1 MPSALRPLPRRT
13 FGLAALATAVALSA
27 SACGPE
33 TSGSSSVGAAPA
45 ASAPLATSVPKG
57 TVLRIADQ
65 NRLLES
71 ILHAAGQDQDF
82 PYEVEY
88 EAFQGG
94 PAVLEAFRAGEAD
107 AGFVSDAPVVFA
119 QAHDQDVKITG
130 VVQNSPDATHLWT
143 APESDVREL
152 AGLKGKK
159 IAYTE
164 GTTFQAAVL
173 NALGKAGLSADDVTL
188 VKLSDPSQIPA
199 ALASG
204 QVDAGTL
211 TEPLVTKYATVYE
224 KKGAHE
230 VAGDTGLTSGLQ
242 FVIAPGDALAD
253 RATSAALADLSTRF
267 TKAELWLA
275 AHKEAWVEEYYV
287 KVQKV
292 DRATGQAVVANN
304 GTPSIPTYA
313 KAAAALQDVADV
325 LAAGGAIDKLDVS
338 KSFDNR
344 FDAVQQGAA
353 K

>member
-1 MPSALRPLPRRT
+1 MPAALRPLPRRAL
-13 FGLAALATAVALSA
+13 GLAALAAAVALSA
-27 SACGPE
+27 SACGSGA
-33 TSGSSSVGAAPA
+33 TS
-45 ASAPLATSVPKG
+45 ASADGARSASGPLPTSVPKG

-71 ILHAAGQDQDF
+71 ILHAAGQDEDF
-82 PYEVEY
+82 PYTVKY
-88 EAFQGG
+88 ATFQGG

-143 APESDVREL
+143 SPDSGVKDL
-152 AGLKGKK
+152 TDLKGKK

-173 NALGKAGLSADDVTL
+173 NALKKAGLSTGDVTL
-188 VKLSDPSQIPA
+188 VNLSDPSQIPA

-204 QVDAGTL
+204 KVDVGTL
-211 TEPLVTKYATVYE
+211 TEPLVTKYSAAYE

-230 VAGDTGLTSGLQ
+230 VSGDTGLTSGLQ
-242 FVIAPGDALAD
+242 FVISPGDALAD
-253 RATSAALADLSTRF
+253 EAKTAALADLSARF
-267 TKAELWLA
+267 TQAELWLA
-275 AHKEAWVEEYYV
+275 EHKEAWVEDYYV

-292 DRATGQAVVANN
+292 DKATGEAVVANN
-304 GTPSIPTYA
+304 GTPSIPDYA
-313 KAAAALQDVADV
+313 TAVAELQKIADV
-325 LAAGGAIDKLDVS
+325 LSEGGAIDEIDVS
-338 KSFDNR
+338 ESFDTR
-344 FDAVQQGAA
+344 FDAVQQAAA